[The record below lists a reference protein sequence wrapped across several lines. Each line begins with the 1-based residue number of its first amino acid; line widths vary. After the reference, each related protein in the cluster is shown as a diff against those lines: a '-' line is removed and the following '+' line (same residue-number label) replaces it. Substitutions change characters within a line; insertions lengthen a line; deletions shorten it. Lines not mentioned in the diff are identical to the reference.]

1 MQLVA
6 NFNGISFN
14 CYQDDMKSDDFW
26 ATREQIGQ
34 LLDYDNPRISIAN
47 IHNRHTER
55 LDKFSWV
62 IKLITPS
69 GAQDAT
75 VYNFRGLLEICRY
88 SSQPKA
94 DAVMDFLYDIAD
106 EIRKT
111 GSYGKMSIA
120 KEIKIILIKENQLA
134 LALDRVAQH
143 YTGVSMLAIS
153 GTVLEA
159 PAKHQLLTPTEIG
172 KHFNMSAWKVNAIL
186 AEAGYQHKIGK
197 NWEPLELGMSYA
209 VMLDT
214 NKKHSNGTPVRQ
226 LKWDSSILDIFERA
240 LAELITLEDPNE
252 AE

>member
-6 NFNGISFN
+6 NFNGIAFN

-75 VYNFRGLLEICRY
+75 VYNLCRY

-120 KEIKIILIKENQLA
+120 K
-134 LALDRVAQH
+134 
-143 YTGVSMLAIS
+143 
-153 GTVLEA
+153 
-159 PAKHQLLTPTEIG
+159 
-172 KHFNMSAWKVNAIL
+172 
-186 AEAGYQHKIGK
+186 
-197 NWEPLELGMSYA
+197 
-209 VMLDT
+209 
-214 NKKHSNGTPVRQ
+214 
-226 LKWDSSILDIFERA
+226 
-240 LAELITLEDPNE
+240 
-252 AE
+252 